1 MLHGQPRF
9 RVRVRDFASKYVV
22 LICHHVL
29 LRLHT
34 PNISAPLTMSTG
46 NRMKFAILRGLTL
59 HIFDDGKEVAVVP
72 LTDRAAL
79 GLASDLIG
87 ATLRATQD
95 GRNVIRG
102 M

>member
-1 MLHGQPRF
+1 
-9 RVRVRDFASKYVV
+9 
-22 LICHHVL
+22 
-29 LRLHT
+29 
-34 PNISAPLTMSTG
+34 MSTG

-87 ATLRATQD
+87 ALVHLAA
-95 GRNVIRG
+95 G
-102 M
+102 MWARR

>member
-1 MLHGQPRF
+1 
-9 RVRVRDFASKYVV
+9 
-22 LICHHVL
+22 
-29 LRLHT
+29 
-34 PNISAPLTMSTG
+34 
-46 NRMKFAILRGLTL
+46 MKFAILRGLTL

-95 GRNVIRG
+95 GRNLIRG
-102 M
+102 V

>member
-1 MLHGQPRF
+1 
-9 RVRVRDFASKYVV
+9 
-22 LICHHVL
+22 
-29 LRLHT
+29 
-34 PNISAPLTMSTG
+34 MSTG

-95 GRNVIRG
+95 VIRG
-102 M
+102 V